1 MGSMTFTE
9 AELAYLAGQALGRLA
24 TSSPDGD
31 LQNNPVSFRYNAELG
46 TIDIGGHAMGG
57 TRKFR
62 NVRATGEAAFV
73 VDDIVSF
80 RPWQVR
86 GLEIRG
92 SAEALSDVEPTMAG
106 FSREVI
112 RIRPRRIISWGVDS
126 AQEGM
131 VGRTVQV

>member
-1 MGSMTFTE
+1 MTFTE
-9 AELAYLAGQALGRLA
+9 AELAYLTGQALGRLA

-62 NVRATGEAAFV
+62 NVQATGQAAFV

-86 GLEIRG
+86 GVEIRG
-92 SAEALSDVEPTMAG
+92 SAEALSDVEPPMAG

-112 RIRPRRIISWGVDS
+112 RIHPRRIISWGVD
-126 AQEGM
+126 AAREGM
-131 VGRTVQV
+131 HARTVQV

>member
-1 MGSMTFTE
+1 MTFTE
-9 AELAYLAGQALGRLA
+9 AELAYLSGQALGRLT

-31 LQNNPVSFRYNAELG
+31 LQNNPVSFHYNAELG

-62 NVRATGEAAFV
+62 NVAATGQAAFV

-86 GLEIRG
+86 GIEIRG
-92 SAEALSDVEPTMAG
+92 SAEALSDVDPPMRG
-106 FSREVI
+106 FSRELI
-112 RIRPRRIISWGVDS
+112 RIRPRRIISWSVDP

-131 VGRTVQV
+131 RGRTVDV